1 MLDHPNPPIGQPPL
15 DAEPLAGLL
24 AGLLATHW
32 KLALCGACGHERM
45 PAAGAVSARPRAC
58 A

>member
-1 MLDHPNPPIGQPPL
+1 MLDHPNPPTAAQAL
-15 DAEPLAGLL
+15 DAVPL

-32 KLALCGACGHERM
+32 KLALCGAGGHERM
-45 PAAGAVSARPRAC
+45 PAAGAVSARPPAC

>member
-1 MLDHPNPPIGQPPL
+1 MLDHPNPPIGLAPL
-15 DAEPLAGLL
+15 DAEPLT
-24 AGLLATHW
+24 GLLATHW

-45 PAAGAVSARPRAC
+45 PAAGAVSARPRAY